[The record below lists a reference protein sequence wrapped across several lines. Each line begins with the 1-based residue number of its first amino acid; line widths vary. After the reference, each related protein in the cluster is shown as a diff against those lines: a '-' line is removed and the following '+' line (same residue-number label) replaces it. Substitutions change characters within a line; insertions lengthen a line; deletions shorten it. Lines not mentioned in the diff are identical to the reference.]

1 MRTKNTLNRL
11 QAGFTLIE
19 LIIVIVIIGILA
31 AVAIPKY
38 LDLTADA
45 NQAAVNGVAG
55 NLASASATNYAKRTS
70 GLTTGTVAILLCSAG
85 ANLLQGGLDS
95 SFVLAGTDAT
105 AIGLA
110 GACTVTKNGKTAN
123 WVLIGA

>member
-19 LIIVIVIIGILA
+19 LIIVIVIVGILA

-38 LDLTADA
+38 LDLTSDA
-45 NQAAVNGVAG
+45 NQAAVNGIAG
-55 NLASASATNYAKRTS
+55 NLASASATNYAMKAA
-70 GLTTGTVAILLCSAG
+70 GLAAVAITTCAAG
-85 ANLLQGGLDS
+85 GTLLQGGLDS
-95 SFVLAGTDAT
+95 TFTLGGASPTGVGAAGT
-105 AIGLA
+105 
-110 GACTVTKNGKTAN
+110 CTVTKNGKSAN